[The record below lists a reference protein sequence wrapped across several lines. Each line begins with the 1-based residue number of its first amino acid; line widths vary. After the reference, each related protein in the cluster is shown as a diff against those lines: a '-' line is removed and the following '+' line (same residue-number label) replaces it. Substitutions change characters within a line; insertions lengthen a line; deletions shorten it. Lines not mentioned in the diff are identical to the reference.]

1 MPDVQGSRH
10 GCWGAMRG
18 VPTRRLRDVPRHRRE
33 PGRLTRTLPPDWR
46 TARFVDRRSLAAFR
60 MRAGRS
66 TRATLP
72 QIPGTGRFACPV
84 CRGSGAIRR
93 GRSPGRDVDGPVAD
107 RVDLELV
114 APAFDVGVAVRSR
127 GVHGHAVD
135 VVDPEVPPV
144 RRPRESGVARQR
156 KWGEGEPPLPE
167 NALVSEAM
175 KRRWRARTAARA
187 EALRLAAAFL
197 AAAALRAAAAFRI
210 AAARRS
216 ARLGVAAGVA
226 VEATSTGDYVAA
238 GGGAA
243 TRAAGSVS
251 PLWMLTPTPTPITR
265 HTIATAV

>member
-156 KWGEGEPPLPE
+156 KWGEGEPSVARERLGE
-167 NALVSEAM
+167 RGDEAPV
-175 KRRWRARTAARA
+175 ARA
-187 EALRLAAAFL
+187 DSSASGGPALGGGFPCGRGLARCCCL
-197 AAAALRAAAAFRI
+197 SYRGSAALGAPRRGGGRR
-210 AAARRS
+210 RRS
-216 ARLGVAAGVA
+216 DVDG
-226 VEATSTGDYVAA
+226 
-238 GGGAA
+238 
-243 TRAAGSVS
+243 
-251 PLWMLTPTPTPITR
+251 
-265 HTIATAV
+265 